1 MRTHAPV
8 NQETTTLPDESSL
21 VSFNPIITLE
31 WTANEM
37 LYLQTGY
44 IKQMKNEADSARSY
58 LRWHRL
64 IFSPQAS
71 AAN

>member
-1 MRTHAPV
+1 
-8 NQETTTLPDESSL
+8 
-21 VSFNPIITLE
+21 
-31 WTANEM
+31 M

-64 IFSPQAS
+64 ILSPHSVALGS
-71 AAN
+71 